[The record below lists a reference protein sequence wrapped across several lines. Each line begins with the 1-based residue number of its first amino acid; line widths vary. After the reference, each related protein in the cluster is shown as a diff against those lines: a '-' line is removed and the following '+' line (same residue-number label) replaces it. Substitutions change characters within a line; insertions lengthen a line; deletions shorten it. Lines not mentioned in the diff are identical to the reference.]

1 MLRGGLTGLR
11 RPLEE
16 KAESKTEN
24 LKLLF
29 GRTGLPDPLPQRP
42 GYPVGTGI
50 SWLKCWLLLQAL
62 SLMVLISGS

>member
-16 KAESKTEN
+16 KGESKTEN

-50 SWLKCWLLLQAL
+50 SRLKCWLLLQAL
-62 SLMVLISGS
+62 SLMVLIGGS